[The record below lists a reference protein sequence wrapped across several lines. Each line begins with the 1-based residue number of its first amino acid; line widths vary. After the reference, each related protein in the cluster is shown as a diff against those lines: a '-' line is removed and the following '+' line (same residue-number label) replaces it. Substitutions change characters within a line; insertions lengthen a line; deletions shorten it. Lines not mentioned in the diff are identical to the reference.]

1 MFIKHI
7 EINGFGNLS
16 NEKIDLTNGINIV
29 YGPNE
34 SGKSTLQ
41 GFIFNMLFGMARSR
55 GKASRTDDFVR
66 YEPIGASGIY
76 RGSMT
81 FEAGDREY
89 TLVRDFAAGGRNDR
103 LISAS
108 DKVQTEL
115 LEGSLA
121 DILDGIDKKT
131 YMNTKG
137 VAQGAEPDEEYIRKK
152 IRDRYISN
160 ESGERQSPIVSR
172 TLETLE
178 KERKETAGRVR
189 TIKKASDEELERLS
203 AKIELLKGEIRDK
216 KAELSELAEDRD
228 TYYDEYEEPEREQK
242 KSYAPCIVTALIA
255 AFLFTASFVFDRY
268 GKYLLIAAGVALA
281 AVALSAVFFKRRT
294 KDNKY
299 DTENKYHNKEKEQ
312 RRLFIKEIITE
323 KEKLLS
329 MLRSEYDKT
338 AKEGKEAD
346 GNAKRLSAIMLA
358 EKRII
363 ELSGKK
369 NVKFDKRFRDKIEY
383 NYLYLTGQDGVR
395 LMFGENNEISIL
407 KNDEVIPFWQSS
419 RGTRDLIQLSE
430 RLAAAEMIVSGEQ
443 MPILLD
449 DAFVNFDDDRLKR
462 ALIFLS
468 NKKQQVILFTC
479 QKREKNILDEL
490 MVAYREVKW
499 SGSDKLA
506 GNLSFI

>member
-1 MFIKHI
+1 M
-7 EINGFGNLS
+7 
-16 NEKIDLTNGINIV
+16 
-29 YGPNE
+29 
-34 SGKSTLQ
+34 
-41 GFIFNMLFGMARSR
+41 
-55 GKASRTDDFVR
+55 
-66 YEPIGASGIY
+66 
-76 RGSMT
+76 
-81 FEAGDREY
+81 
-89 TLVRDFAAGGRNDR
+89 
-103 LISAS
+103 
-108 DKVQTEL
+108 
-115 LEGSLA
+115 
-121 DILDGIDKKT
+121 
-131 YMNTKG
+131 
-137 VAQGAEPDEEYIRKK
+137 
-152 IRDRYISN
+152 
-160 ESGERQSPIVSR
+160 
-172 TLETLE
+172 
-178 KERKETAGRVR
+178 
-189 TIKKASDEELERLS
+189 
-203 AKIELLKGEIRDK
+203 
-216 KAELSELAEDRD
+216 
-228 TYYDEYEEPEREQK
+228 
-242 KSYAPCIVTALIA
+242 
-255 AFLFTASFVFDRY
+255 
-268 GKYLLIAAGVALA
+268 ALA
-281 AVALSAVFFKRRT
+281 AVVLSAVFFKRRT

-299 DTENKYHNKEKEQ
+299 NTENKYHNKEKEQ

-329 MLRSEYDKT
+329 MLRSEYGKT

-346 GNAKRLSAIMLA
+346 GNAKRLSAIILA

-395 LMFGENNEISIL
+395 LMFDENNEISIL

-419 RGTRDLIQLSE
+419 RGTRDLILLSE